1 MVGHALVL
9 ISAGSIDVIYHES
22 CLDTLARFE
31 DDSIDVVITS
41 PPYNMRRRVSN
52 GKLISRG
59 NDTPKNVAKYTE
71 FTDDLPTEDYLEF
84 HSKALTE
91 CLRVSNR
98 VFYNIAVVAG
108 SKQALFQMIGK
119 FAESLKDIIIW
130 DKGHGEPAVQE
141 GVLNRQFEFI
151 LIFEKDYPISRMFR
165 KDVYFKRGT
174 LSDVWKIPREK
185 HAKGHQAVMPSK
197 MVKTILKNF
206 SAEGDL
212 VYDPFMGAGTT
223 AVVCEQMN
231 RRWIGSEISEQYV
244 DLARQRVAEINGLN
258 AFFD

>member
-1 MVGHALVL
+1 MQDG
-9 ISAGSIDVIYHES
+9 VIHNES
-22 CLDTLARFE
+22 CLETLSKMS
-31 DDSIDVVITS
+31 DDSIDLVITS
-41 PPYNMRRRVSN
+41 PPYNLRRRVSK

-84 HSKALTE
+84 HSKVLSE
-91 CLRVSNR
+91 CLRVSER

-108 SKQALFQMIGK
+108 SKQALFQMIGTY
-119 FAESLKDIIIW
+119 AEYLKDIIIW

-151 LIFEKDYPISRMFR
+151 LVFEKDYPISRMFR
-165 KDVYFKRGT
+165 KSVYFKRGT

-185 HAKGHQAVMPSK
+185 HVESHGAVMPIK
-197 MVKTILKNF
+197 LVRTILDNF
-206 SAEGDL
+206 SAEGDV

-223 AVVCEQMN
+223 AVVCEEM
-231 RRWIGSEISEQYV
+231 RRKWIGSEINPDYV
-244 DLARQRVAEINGLN
+244 KIAHERVGKVSTLHN
-258 AFFD
+258 FFE

>member
-1 MVGHALVL
+1 MVTN
-9 ISAGSIDVIYHES
+9 IIYHES
-22 CLDTLARFE
+22 CLETLSRLE
-31 DDSIDVVITS
+31 DDTIDLVITS
-41 PPYNMRRRVSN
+41 PPYNMRRRVSK

-59 NDTPKNVAKYTE
+59 NDNTEFSQKYTE
-71 FTDDLPTEDYLEF
+71 FADNLPTEEYLEF
-84 HSKALTE
+84 HSKVLSE

-130 DKGHGEPAVQE
+130 DKGHGQPAMQE

-151 LIFEKDYPISRMFR
+151 LVFEKDYPISRMFR

-174 LSDVWKIPREK
+174 LSDVWKMPREK
-185 HAKGHQAVMPSK
+185 HAKGHQAVMPTK
-197 MVKTILKNF
+197 MVKTILENF

-223 AVVCEQMN
+223 AFVCEQMN
-231 RRWIGSEISEQYV
+231 RRWIGSEISEEYV
-244 DLARQRVAEINGLN
+244 ALARQRVTEVNTLN
-258 AFFD
+258 NFFGE

>member
-1 MVGHALVL
+1 MIHN
-9 ISAGSIDVIYHES
+9 ES
-22 CLDTLARFE
+22 CLDTLSKMD
-31 DDSIDVVITS
+31 DDSVDLVITS
-41 PPYNMRRRVSN
+41 PPYNLRRRVSK

-59 NDTPKNVAKYTE
+59 NDTPKNVAKYTD

-84 HSKALTE
+84 HSKVLSE

-98 VFYNIAVVAG
+98 VFYNIAVVTG
-108 SKQALFQMIGK
+108 SKQALFQMIGR

-151 LIFEKDYPISRMFR
+151 LVFEKDYPISRMFR

-174 LSDVWKIPREK
+174 LSDVWKIPRER
-185 HAKGHQAVMPSK
+185 HQKGHQAVMPTK
-197 MVKTILKNF
+197 LVRTILENF
-206 SAEGDL
+206 SAKGDT

-223 AVVCEQMN
+223 AVIAEEMG
-231 RRWIGSEISEQYV
+231 RKWIGSEINPEYI
-244 DLARQRVAEINGLN
+244 EITHERIKRISSNLDN
-258 AFFD
+258 FFE

>member
-1 MVGHALVL
+1 MQTNLV
-9 ISAGSIDVIYHES
+9 HNES
-22 CLDTLARFE
+22 CLDTLVRLE
-31 DDSIDVVITS
+31 DNSVDLVITS
-41 PPYNMRRRVSN
+41 PPYNLRRRVSK

-71 FTDDLPTEDYLEF
+71 FTDDLPTEEYLEF
-84 HSKALTE
+84 HSKVLTE

-108 SKQALFQMIGK
+108 SKQALFQMIGS
-119 FAESLKDIIIW
+119 FAESLKDVIIW

-151 LIFEKDYPISRMFR
+151 LVFEKDYPISRMFR
-165 KDVYFKRGT
+165 KDVYFNRGT

-185 HAKGHQAVMPSK
+185 HAEGHSAVMPTK
-197 MVKTILKNF
+197 LVRTILSNF
-206 SAEGDL
+206 SATGDV

-223 AVVCEQMN
+223 AVVCEEMG
-231 RRWIGSEISEQYV
+231 RKWIGSEINPEYV
-244 DLARQRVAEINGLN
+244 EIALDRVDNVSTLN
-258 AFFD
+258 NFLI

>member
-1 MVGHALVL
+1 MYDL
-9 ISAGSIDVIYHES
+9 IHHES

-59 NDTPKNVAKYTE
+59 NDTPKNVAKYSE
-71 FTDDLPTEDYLEF
+71 FTDDLPTEEYLEF
-84 HSKALTE
+84 HSKVLTE

-119 FAESLKDIIIW
+119 FAESLKDVIIW
-130 DKGHGEPAVQE
+130 DKGHGEPAIQE
-141 GVLNRQFEFI
+141 GVLNRQFELI
-151 LIFEKDYPISRMFR
+151 LVFEKDYPISRMFR

-174 LSDVWKIPREK
+174 LSDVWKMPREK
-185 HAKGHQAVMPSK
+185 HAKGHQAVMPTK
-197 MVKTILKNF
+197 MVKTILENF
-206 SAEGDL
+206 SVEDDL

-231 RRWIGSEISEQYV
+231 RRWIGSEISQQYV
-244 DLARQRVAEINGLN
+244 DLTRQRVSEVITLN
-258 AFFD
+258 DFFE